1 MERFSACGLQLQANL
16 PFLGASMTRALLLF
30 CAPAMFAACDV
41 GDVPA
46 ALTPD
51 GPGVVCEQPG
61 VNADGNH
68 NDGTGCLNGGCHSPT
83 SGGDGTDPTKPT
95 NMIMGGTL
103 YETANG
109 AGKGTATII
118 IEWGGMSKKT
128 ITATAN
134 GVGNFYMAPD
144 ELTGITYP
152 ATVKVSLCPDAERPM
167 ITPLKDATDLNCSKA
182 GCHGNGTPKV
192 FWRQ

>member
-1 MERFSACGLQLQANL
+1 
-16 PFLGASMTRALLLF
+16 MTRALLLF

-46 ALTPD
+46 TLKPD
-51 GPGVVCEQPG
+51 GPGVVCEQPAI
-61 VNADGNH
+61 NPDGHH
-68 NDGTGCLNGGCHSPT
+68 NIGGTCINTGCHGIDTQATGAI
-83 SGGDGTDPTKPT
+83 
-95 NMIMGGTL
+95 NMAMGGTL

-118 IEWGGMSKKT
+118 ISWTGGSAKA
-128 ITATAN
+128 ISAT
-134 GVGNFYMAPD
+134 GPDVGLGNFYMDPT
-144 ELTGITYP
+144 ELAGITYP

-167 ITPLKDATDLNCSKA
+167 LTTLKDATDLNCSKA
-182 GCHGNGTPKV
+182 GCHGNGTAKV